1 MGHVLVLQYV
11 SKSAD
16 DIYVFFFSQSN
27 IIFIVWW
34 VFSLFYLVFFSFII
48 YLFIASNSSVIFEK
62 PNDLCVNY
70 D

>member
-1 MGHVLVLQYV
+1 MVG
-11 SKSAD
+11 
-16 DIYVFFFSQSN
+16 FFF
-27 IIFIVWW
+27 I
-34 VFSLFYLVFFSFII
+34 LFSFLLLFI